1 MPRITISIPHDLQHR
16 LADPRIRKSINVS
29 RTCQDAL
36 RREVS
41 RLLDLPL
48 DLERIERT
56 LQRLRQ
62 ERTQVQSRWFQA
74 GAAAAREWVEHEAG
88 FARLREL
95 GSLSIQA
102 RIRALRTAPSPELA
116 SALERQRAGEG
127 FDEASFLQGWATA
140 LGLLWEALQEK
151 I

>member
-1 MPRITISIPHDLQHR
+1 MPRITISIPRDLQHR
-16 LADPRIRKSINVS
+16 LADPRVRKSINVS

-48 DLERIERT
+48 DVERIEQT
-56 LQRLRQ
+56 LLRLRQ
-62 ERTQVQSRWFQA
+62 ERTEAQARWFQE
-74 GAAAAREWVEHEAG
+74 GAAAARAWVEHEAG

-95 GSLSIQA
+95 GALPLPA
-102 RIRALRTAPSPELA
+102 RLRALEAAPPPELA
-116 SALERQRAGEG
+116 GALEAQRGGEG
-127 FDEASFLQGWATA
+127 FDETSFLQGWATA
-140 LGLLWEALQEK
+140 VGLLWEALREK